1 MNETVTTNLMNPIIQ
16 YGFAGFSVILLGILI
31 WLVRELLKV
40 LKENNKVIA
49 TNTAAIVQ
57 VDEHTRNTLA
67 VSIECKN
74 ELLQRPCIAK
84 FKQE

>member
-1 MNETVTTNLMNPIIQ
+1 MNEQITTNLMTPIMQ

-57 VDEHTRNTLA
+57 VDEHAKNTLA

-74 ELLQRPCIAK
+74 ELLKRPCIAK